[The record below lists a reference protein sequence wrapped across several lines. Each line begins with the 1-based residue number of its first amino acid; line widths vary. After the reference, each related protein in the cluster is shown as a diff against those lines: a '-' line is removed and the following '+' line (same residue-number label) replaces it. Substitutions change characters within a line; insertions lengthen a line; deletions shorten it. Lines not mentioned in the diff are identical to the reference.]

1 MNDLVLCTSCTRHV
15 RRTEERCPFCGMAV
29 AEEARRARPA
39 VAPPGLSRARL
50 YAFHAAV
57 ATSVAVGCG
66 GTTAATS
73 DAGNPGDA
81 RANDAL
87 SSDGQS
93 IVDAA
98 QDAATDG
105 ATTGD
110 ASDSSTLA
118 ESGADTSIH
127 DAGSDGDGWGPPPP
141 PYGCVFPEGC
151 GDVKV

>member
-15 RRTEERCPFCGMAV
+15 RRTEERCPFCGTTLAV
-29 AEEARRARPA
+29 EVRRARPP
-39 VAPPGLSRARL
+39 VASPGLSRAKL

-57 ATSVAVGCG
+57 ATSVAASACG
-66 GTTAATS
+66 GSLVVTN
-73 DAGNPGDA
+73 DAGNAGDA
-81 RANDAL
+81 RTGDAS

-93 IVDAA
+93 VVDAA
-98 QDAATDG
+98 NDSATQ
-105 ATTGD
+105 GD
-110 ASDSSTLA
+110 ASTESSTIA

-127 DAGSDGDGWGPPPP
+127 DSGSDGDGWGPPPP